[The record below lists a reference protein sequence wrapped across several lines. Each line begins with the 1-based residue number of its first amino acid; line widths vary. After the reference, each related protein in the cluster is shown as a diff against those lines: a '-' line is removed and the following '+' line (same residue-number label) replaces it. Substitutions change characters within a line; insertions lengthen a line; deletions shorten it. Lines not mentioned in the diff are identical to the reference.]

1 MGMVF
6 FVLGLVFGSF
16 INVLIWRIPRRESI
30 VFPGSHCPD
39 CGKTL
44 SARELIPVVSYL
56 IQKGKCIHCG
66 RRISW
71 QYPAVELITAVGFAF
86 YQWREPSWAALVSK
100 LILFSLLIVAAAI
113 DLRHKRLPNVI
124 TIPGM
129 VLGMILAFAGW
140 SVPIGSS
147 LLGLMVSGGL
157 LMAIAL
163 LTKGMGMG
171 DVKLAALIGA
181 FIGPWPALA
190 SIFIASLAGAVV
202 GSIYLLI
209 TKQGRKTPIPFG
221 PFLAFGALIGSEIF
235 L

>member
-113 DLRHKRLPNVI
+113 DLRHKKAAECDYNSRNGAWYDTRICRLVGPYWVE
-124 TIPGM
+124 
-129 VLGMILAFAGW
+129 LAGVNGERRPIDGNCAANQRNGYGRRQAC
-140 SVPIGSS
+140 SVDWR
-147 LLGLMVSGGL
+147 LYR
-157 LMAIAL
+157 
-163 LTKGMGMG
+163 
-171 DVKLAALIGA
+171 
-181 FIGPWPALA
+181 ALA
-190 SIFIASLAGAVV
+190 GFSFDFHRKLSGSCGWLYLPFDHQTGAQDSDSFRTFLSLWGVDWV
-202 GSIYLLI
+202 
-209 TKQGRKTPIPFG
+209 
-221 PFLAFGALIGSEIF
+221 
-235 L
+235 